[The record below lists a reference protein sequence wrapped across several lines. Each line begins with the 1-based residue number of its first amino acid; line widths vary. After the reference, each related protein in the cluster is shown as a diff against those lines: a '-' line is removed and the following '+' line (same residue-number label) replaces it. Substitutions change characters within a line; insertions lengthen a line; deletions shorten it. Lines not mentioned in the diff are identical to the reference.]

1 MDAARQNDP
10 PSDRHPFDGL
20 IRRLAS
26 ADFSTGNMLRLLV
39 SGTDYFPALLAAIEA
54 AQTEIHLETYI
65 FADDATGRQ
74 VAAALGRAAK
84 RGVVVRV
91 MVDGFGSRSFLRGLG
106 AALIADGAQVLVY
119 RPEIA
124 PRRIRRYRLRRL
136 HRKLSVFDGRIAFVG
151 GINIIDDFSDVTDD
165 VGHPLTAPR
174 LDYAVRIEGPLVA
187 DVLRTMQRL
196 WHMVQWTHTARRPPK
211 PPTPTPPPPAGN
223 MRAMLLIRDNLRH
236 RRDIENA
243 YLHAIDVAQR
253 EILLAHA
260 YFLPGGRFRETLCAT
275 ARRGVAVTLL
285 LQGRVEYRFQYRAT
299 QALYDQ
305 LLAAGVRIF
314 EYQPAFLHAKVAV
327 IDDDW
332 ATVGSS
338 NIDPFSLLLSR
349 EANVIVRDATFATTL
364 RTHLQTTIA
373 SSSREVRP
381 DDGAR
386 RHWLTRLRNRLAY
399 FLVRLLVGLTHYA
412 DYADDRYGE

>member
-1 MDAARQNDP
+1 
-10 PSDRHPFDGL
+10 
-20 IRRLAS
+20 
-26 ADFSTGNMLRLLV
+26 
-39 SGTDYFPALLAAIEA
+39 
-54 AQTEIHLETYI
+54 
-65 FADDATGRQ
+65 
-74 VAAALGRAAK
+74 
-84 RGVVVRV
+84 
-91 MVDGFGSRSFLRGLG
+91 
-106 AALIADGAQVLVY
+106 
-119 RPEIA
+119 
-124 PRRIRRYRLRRL
+124 
-136 HRKLSVFDGRIAFVG
+136 
-151 GINIIDDFSDVTDD
+151 
-165 VGHPLTAPR
+165 
-174 LDYAVRIEGPLVA
+174 
-187 DVLRTMQRL
+187 
-196 WHMVQWTHTARRPPK
+196 
-211 PPTPTPPPPAGN
+211 
-223 MRAMLLIRDNLRH
+223 
-236 RRDIENA
+236 
-243 YLHAIDVAQR
+243 
-253 EILLAHA
+253 LLAHA

>member
-1 MDAARQNDP
+1 MNAARQDPP
-10 PSDRHPFDGL
+10 PSDQNLPDGL
-20 IRRLAS
+20 ISRLAS
-26 ADFSTGNMLRLLV
+26 ADFSNGNMLRLLV
-39 SGTDYFPALLAAIEA
+39 SGADYFPALLTAIDA
-54 AQTEIHLETYI
+54 AQTDIHLETYI

-74 VAAALGRAAK
+74 VAAALGRAAR
-84 RGVVVRV
+84 RGVTVRV
-91 MVDGFGSRSFLRGLG
+91 MVDGFGSRPFMRGLG
-106 AALIADGAQVLVY
+106 AALIADGARVLVY

-136 HRKLSVFDGRIAFVG
+136 HRKLSVFDGCIAFVG
-151 GINIIDDFSDVTDD
+151 GINIIDDFSDTADD

-196 WHMVQWTHTARRPPK
+196 WQMVQWTHTARRPPK
-211 PPTPTPPPPAGN
+211 PPAPIPPPPAGN

-243 YLHAIDVAQR
+243 YLQAIDAAQH
-253 EILLAHA
+253 EVLLAHA
-260 YFLPGGRFRETLCAT
+260 YFLPGRRFRAALCEAT
-275 ARRGVAVTLL
+275 RRGVAVALL
-285 LQGRVEYRFQYRAT
+285 LQGRVEYRLQHHAS

-338 NIDPFSLLLSR
+338 NIDPFSLLLAR
-349 EANVIVRDATFATTL
+349 EANVVIRDTAFATCL
-364 RTHLQTTIA
+364 RTHLRATITGGA
-373 SSSREVRP
+373 HEVRP
-381 DDGAR
+381 DDGVR
-386 RHWLTRLRNRLAY
+386 RHWLARLRNRAAY

-412 DYADDRYGE
+412 DYADDRDGE